1 MDPLELRKKMI
12 EEAKTKKLVML
23 TAYDYPVAKIL
34 EAAGVDIIL
43 VGDSLGMVVLGYE
56 GTKNVTMEDMVRHIG
71 AVARGAKRTIIVG
84 DMPIHSYDTSQ
95 DGLKNAKRFVEAG
108 AQTVKIEGNKP
119 EVIRTLIDAGI
130 PVMGHL
136 GYLPQTEVDVVKTV
150 RGKEEKEAE
159 KIFNDALE
167 LDRLGVFSIVLES
180 MPKKLARRVTKA
192 VEAPTIGIGAGVEC
206 GGQVLVI
213 NDMLG
218 MDESA
223 HMAKYVKRYA
233 HLEGV
238 ISEAVKKFIDD
249 VRNGKY
255 PDEEHTYH

>member
-1 MDPLELRKKMI
+1 MNPLELRKKMV

-23 TAYDYPVAKIL
+23 TGYNYPIARIL
-34 EAAGVDIIL
+34 DAVGVDIIL
-43 VGDSLGMVVLGYE
+43 VGDSLGVVELGYPD
-56 GTKNVTMEDMVRHIG
+56 TKSVTMEDMVYHIG
-71 AVARGAKRTIIVG
+71 AVARGAKKAIIVG
-84 DMPIHSYDTSQ
+84 DMPIHSYDTPQ
-95 DGLKNAKRFVEAG
+95 DGLKNAKRFIEAG

-119 EVIRTLIDAGI
+119 EVIKTLMDAGI

-159 KIFNDALE
+159 KMLKDAKE
-167 LDRLGVFSIVLES
+167 LDRLGVFAIVLES
-180 MPKKLARRVTKA
+180 IPKKLGRKITEA
-192 VEAPTIGIGAGVEC
+192 VEAPTIGIGAGVDC
-206 GGQVLVI
+206 DGQVLVI

-223 HMAKYVKRYA
+223 HMAKYVMRYA
-233 HLEGV
+233 HLEG
-238 ISEAVKKFIDD
+238 IIKEAVRRFVDD
-249 VRNGKY
+249 VRNGRY